1 MGNPF
6 LQPTLDG
13 TLLRLRPLRA
23 EDWDELYACASDPL
37 IWEQHP
43 QSNRY
48 QKEIFLNFF
57 DGAMKS
63 GGAFAVLDKATG
75 AIIGSSRFYDFD
87 PAKRL
92 VTIGFTFLARKYWGG
107 SHNSEMKALMLD
119 HAFKFVDRVLF
130 EIGEN
135 NLRSRRAIEKIDA
148 RLTGQKTIDG
158 KTQVIYELDAASF
171 RRLQSRR
178 GGTSPKAP

>member
-43 QSNRY
+43 HSNRY
-48 QKEIFLNFF
+48 QREIFLDFF

-63 GGAFAVLDKATG
+63 GGALAVLDRATG
-75 AIIGSSRFYDFD
+75 AIIGSSRYYDL
-87 PAKRL
+87 ALVERL
-92 VTIGFTFLARKYWGG
+92 VAIGFTFLARRFWGG
-107 SHNSEMKALMLD
+107 RYNGELKSLMLD
-119 HAFKFVDRVLF
+119 HAFKFADRVRF
-130 EIGEN
+130 EIGES
-135 NLRSRRAIEKIDA
+135 NLRSRRAIEKIGA
-148 RLTGQKTIDG
+148 RLSGQKTIEG
-158 KTQVIYELDAASF
+158 KTQVVYELDAVSF
-171 RRLQSRR
+171 RRPPSPA
-178 GGTSPKAP
+178 GGTSPKVP